1 MCLFGTQTRKV
12 PPVQRIIWFYA
23 SRRAGLKKCVFDLRK
38 FVFGTQTR
46 NIHPVQGKIRFYAS
60 RCADMR
66 YCFEICV
73 RNTNSQSAP
82 RARNNMVLCIEA
94 RGFEKICVRFHKICV
109 RNTNLE
115 NPPCARKNNVFC
127 IEVCG
132 FVKMFQNLCSE
143 HKFTK
148 CPLCK
153 EKYYF
158 VKICVSGTLAD

>member
-1 MCLFGTQTRKV
+1 M
-12 PPVQRIIWFYA
+12 
-23 SRRAGLKKCVFDLRK
+23 RK
-38 FVFGTQTR
+38 FVFVR
-46 NIHPVQGKIRFYAS
+46 NTNSPSSPRAKNSMVICIEACGLEKMCVRFEKICVRNTNSEHPPREGKIRFYAS

-82 RARNNMVLCIEA
+82 RAKNNMVLCIEA

-132 FVKMFQNLCSE
+132 FVKMFQNLCSG

-148 CPLCK
+148 CPPARKNTIL
-153 EKYYF
+153 
-158 VKICVSGTLAD
+158 